1 MEEACVL
8 AWAAGPGG
16 LAMSPGAFPAKGIS
30 KSRKEGSG
38 EGEEGGVE
46 GEKGWDR
53 PQLGVSFLWG
63 WLSKDI
69 WTRLAERP
77 WVWSP
82 WLGLGCG

>member
-16 LAMSPGAFPAKGIS
+16 FALDPGAFPAKGIS

-38 EGEEGGVE
+38 EGEDGGGE

-53 PQLGVSFLWG
+53 PQLGASFLWG
-63 WLSKDI
+63 WLRKDI
-69 WTRLAERP
+69 WTGLAGRL

-82 WLGLGCG
+82 WPGLGCG